1 MTSALLLYHYA
12 TSYFY
17 YYYYHRCYFT
27 EPPTSHTIRVISHY
41 YVACHFGDTRNRRD
55 DSPCHVTRPA
65 SRPLRLPRGR
75 VSPRGSHAPH
85 AVWSHVIYH
94 FRYGKKNLFFFF
106 WQSRCPSPTTWTKPR
121 PSGKKYY
128 FFQNLNFLSRYENF
142 IPIWL
147 CVTYITT
154 IFLFATTCVIYD
166 VSYYCVTY
174 ILLHKKAAIKLFY
187 YTVYIGYIILKYVLL
202 WYITY
207 INYTTYYLLFIIYP

>member
-1 MTSALLLYHYA
+1 MLYHMTHHVLLPLWLPHGC
-12 TSYFY
+12 TS
-17 YYYYHRCYFT
+17 
-27 EPPTSHTIRVISHY
+27 S
-41 YVACHFGDTRNRRD
+41 
-55 DSPCHVTRPA
+55 
-65 SRPLRLPRGR
+65 
-75 VSPRGSHAPH
+75 RGSHTLH
-85 AVWSHVIYH
+85 AMLSHVIYH
-94 FRYGKKNLFFFF
+94 FYYIKKNCLKKFWGPN
-106 WQSRCPSPTTWTKPR
+106 WQSRSPTTTTTTTTWTMPR
-121 PSGKKYY
+121 PSKKNI

-187 YTVYIGYIILKYVLL
+187 YTVYIGYIILKYVLS